1 MRDSSPET
9 ALSKSTA
16 SKNDAYSNPPVET
29 FHFGG
34 EMTKP
39 GHTARGRWSAL
50 FFAALT
56 AMMLAGFVALT
67 SSDSASA
74 NHNKKGSKVSV
85 VANVF
90 NLEGGRTVPPV
101 KMRCV
106 WSDKYETYNCQ
117 AKHFRQLLTTKNQ
130 SDDTDYLPRGGDYL
144 GGDVVNPHEFSC
156 ERPTKDPS
164 TVTPSDYK
172 CRDSNHKFRLN
183 QMVYLIYPENCD
195 SSSPKCI
202 EFVLP
207 PRK

>member
-1 MRDSSPET
+1 MRDSSPEM
-9 ALSKSTA
+9 AHSKSTA
-16 SKNDAYSNPPVET
+16 SKHGAYTSPLIET
-29 FHFGG
+29 FHFRSD
-34 EMTKP
+34 MTKP
-39 GHTARGRWSAL
+39 SHAARGRSSVM
-50 FFAALT
+50 FMTALT
-56 AMMLAGFVALT
+56 ATLLTGLVALT
-67 SSDSASA
+67 TSDSASA

-90 NLEGGRTVPPV
+90 NLEGGQTVPPN

-144 GGDVVNPHEFSC
+144 GGGVVNPHEFSC
-156 ERPTKDPS
+156 ERLPEVPS

-172 CRDSNHKFRLN
+172 CRDNNHKFRLD

-207 PRK
+207 PGK